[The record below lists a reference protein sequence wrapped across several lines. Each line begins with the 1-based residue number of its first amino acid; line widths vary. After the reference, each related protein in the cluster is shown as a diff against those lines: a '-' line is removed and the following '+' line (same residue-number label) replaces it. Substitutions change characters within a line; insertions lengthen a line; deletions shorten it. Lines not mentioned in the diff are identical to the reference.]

1 MKTAPSAALF
11 IRVESFFTE
20 YLQRMRGASIH
31 TVRAYRDAL
40 KLFFE
45 FVAANKRC
53 SVSGIDLG
61 DMTAEMV
68 ARFLLH
74 LETDRSNSVTT
85 RNCRRTAIRSFFKHL
100 LRTDIVHS
108 HQYAGALA
116 IPAKKTRHRPAT
128 YLEADEVRAILA
140 KPNTKTI
147 GGWRDYTLLL
157 FLYNTGSRVS
167 EAANLCWNDLQLT
180 TPRQVRLHGKGRKD
194 RLLPLWRET
203 AEALRRLGTIN
214 HPGTQPHVF
223 LNRHGEALSRDGIAY
238 ILRRH
243 VQTAARDLPALAHKR
258 VTPHVM
264 RHSCA
269 VGLLQS
275 GNAVEVIRDYLG
287 HASIATT
294 GRYIETNL
302 QMKRDALEA
311 FWQHAGIEPARAR
324 SWKPKPELL
333 AFLNSL

>member
-1 MKTAPSAALF
+1 MKNAPSAALF
-11 IRVESFFTE
+11 IRVESFFAD
-20 YLQRMRGASIH
+20 YLQRARGASIH

-45 FVAANKRC
+45 FVATNKGC
-53 SVSGIDLG
+53 SVSAIDLG
-61 DMTAEMV
+61 DMNAATV
-68 ARFLLH
+68 SRFLLH
-74 LETDRSNSVTT
+74 LETDRSNSVAT

-108 HQYAGALA
+108 QQYAGALA
-116 IPAKKTRHRPAT
+116 IPAKKARHQPAT

-140 KPNTKTI
+140 TPNTKTI
-147 GGWRDYTLLL
+147 RGHRDYALLL
-157 FLYNTGSRVS
+157 FLYNTGARVS
-167 EAANLCWNDLQLT
+167 EAAGLCWNDLQLAS
-180 TPRQVRLHGKGRKD
+180 PRQVRLHGKGRKD

-203 AEALRRLGTIN
+203 ADALRRLGTID
-214 HPGTQPHVF
+214 HPDTQSHVF

-243 VQTAARDLPALAHKR
+243 VQAAARELPALAHKR
-258 VTPHVM
+258 VTPHVL

-275 GNAVEVIRDYLG
+275 GNALPVIRDYLG

-294 GRYIETNL
+294 GRYIKTNL
-302 QMKRDALEA
+302 QMKRDALET
-311 FWQHAGIEPARAR
+311 FWRHAGIEPARAR
-324 SWKPKPELL
+324 SWKPKPDLL
-333 AFLNSL
+333 AFLSSL

>member
-1 MKTAPSAALF
+1 MKNAPSAALF
-11 IRVESFFTE
+11 IRVESFFAD
-20 YLQRMRGASIH
+20 YLQRARGASIH

-45 FVAANKRC
+45 FVAANKGC

-61 DMTAEMV
+61 DMNATTV
-68 ARFLLH
+68 SRFLLH
-74 LETDRSNSVTT
+74 LETDRSNSVAT
-85 RNCRRTAIRSFFKHL
+85 RNCRRTAVRSFFKHL

-108 HQYAGALA
+108 QQYAGALA
-116 IPAKKTRHRPAT
+116 IPAKKARHHPVT

-140 KPNTKTI
+140 RPNTKTL
-147 GGWRDYTLLL
+147 GGLRDYTLLL
-157 FLYNTGSRVS
+157 FLYNTGARVS
-167 EAANLCWNDLQLT
+167 EAADLCWNDLQLT

-203 AEALRRLGTIN
+203 ADSLRRLGTIN
-214 HPGTQPHVF
+214 HPDTQPHVF

-238 ILRRH
+238 ILRRY
-243 VQTAARDLPALAHKR
+243 VQAAARELPALARKR

-275 GNAVEVIRDYLG
+275 GNSLPVIRDYLG

-302 QMKRDALEA
+302 QMKRDALET
-311 FWQHAGIEPARAR
+311 FWRHAGIEPHRAT